1 MRLWPGVLLCASA
14 AFGPPAVAA
23 PGLVGTD
30 GTTRI
35 VRAVPHMFLAEGE
48 AFGPHLAAGA
58 MVSWAGDLSILRAGS
73 YRFFVTGGLLRLDG
87 NPVGSEPLH
96 LAAGQHRF
104 ALSAVQSSG
113 PARLLVEWSGPG
125 FAREPVPGRLLSHTA
140 TEASGPDGRMLF
152 EDLGCANCHR
162 SGSRSIQG
170 RPGPPLTGLA
180 SRAREAWIGNWLD
193 APERFRAWATMPQLL
208 DSAGRADVA
217 AFLAVQRTGVPAFLA
232 LQRIVAPA
240 FRALQRIAEPRY
252 SNRHAEHGM
261 SIFQSIGCA
270 ACHAADLPL
279 SGLGSKATV
288 GQLQRYLLDPLH
300 FSPAGR
306 MPALHLSEE
315 EALSLAAFLGGDR
328 DEDFERPPRA
338 GDPFRGRDLVRTSGC
353 LACHS
358 LAGLDS
364 AHGAPPLAGLNAAHG
379 CLAEDVPAGVPRY
392 RLSTAQ
398 RTALRRFVADY
409 RSTPDNSAAPVFDL
423 ERRLAQLRCNACHEL
438 QGAPP
443 SGALAERA
451 PPLAGVGRKLRA
463 AWTERVIGT
472 STRVLNWQELR
483 MPSYGPTQARW
494 LASALAKAS
503 GIDPEADET
512 TLAQGDPHTGLALLG
527 MDGAQGGLGCI
538 GCHGWGGFPSLG
550 ENGPNLRSV
559 GERLRAD
566 WFQRWMRGP
575 ARIVP
580 GTSMPNYFGGE
591 PSGASRQRLADLWAA
606 FRAAEGLPPPAG
618 FVAARAEI
626 GSEEMP
632 VATDRAV
639 VVRWDM
645 PEATPAAI
653 AVGLPGGVSYCFDA
667 GAVRLRYAWLGGF
680 VDLSPVLHHKKNK
693 ETNRTETA
701 RIVGDVFFREGPYPF
716 RVGHREQIPQ
726 RRFRGYRLLDSVPE
740 FHYEVDGVEI
750 RELIQPIAGGIVRR
764 FRIARVSE
772 PMWFVAPSHP
782 GVRMRSTLPSSAIP
796 LGTDVAFEVSL
807 VARR

>member
-1 MRLWPGVLLCASA
+1 MRLWQLVLLGASA
-14 AFGPPAVAA
+14 AFGPQAAAA
-23 PGLVGTD
+23 PGLVGAD

-35 VRAVPHMFLAEGE
+35 VRAVPHMFLAEGDG
-48 AFGPHLAAGA
+48 FGPRVAAGA
-58 MVSWAGDLSILRAGS
+58 MVSWAGDLSILRAGR

-87 NPVGSEPLH
+87 NQVGPEPLH
-96 LAAGQHRF
+96 LAAGRHRF
-104 ALSAVQSSG
+104 ALSGVQSSG
-113 PARLLVEWSGPG
+113 PTRLLVEWSGPG
-125 FAREPVPGRLLSHTA
+125 FAREPVPGRLLAHTA
-140 TEASGPDGRMLF
+140 PAASGPAGRMLF

-162 SGSRSIQG
+162 SASRSIQV

-180 SRAREAWIGNWLD
+180 SRVKGAWIGNWLE

-208 DSAGRADVA
+208 DAADRADVA
-217 AFLAVQRTGVPAFLA
+217 AFLALQRTAVP
-232 LQRIVAPA
+232 
-240 FRALQRIAEPRY
+240 AEPRH
-252 SNRHAEHGM
+252 SRRHAEHGM
-261 SIFQSIGCA
+261 SVFQSIGCA

-288 GQLQRYLLDPLH
+288 GQLQRYLLDPLR

-306 MPALHLSEE
+306 MPAFHLSAE
-315 EALSLAAFLGGDR
+315 EALALAAFLGGDR
-328 DEDFERPPRA
+328 AESFERPSRV
-338 GDPFRGRDLVRTSGC
+338 GDPSRGRDLVRTSGC

-358 LAGLDS
+358 LAGLES
-364 AHGAPPLAGLNAAHG
+364 AHAAPSLAGLNAVRG

-392 RLSTAQ
+392 RLSPAQ

-409 RSTPDNSAAPVFDL
+409 RSTPDNSPAPVFDL

-438 QGAPP
+438 HGDPP
-443 SGALAERA
+443 SGSLAESA
-451 PPLAGVGRKLRA
+451 PPLTGVGRKLRA
-463 AWTERVIGT
+463 AWIERVLGT

-483 MPSYGPTQARW
+483 MPSYGPAQARW

-503 GIDPEADET
+503 GMDPEADGT
-512 TLAQGDPHTGLALLG
+512 TLAQGDPRTGLALLG
-527 MDGAQGGLGCI
+527 MDGSQGGLGCI
-538 GCHGWGGFPSLG
+538 GCHGWGEFPSLG

-559 GERLRAD
+559 GERLRPD

-618 FVAARAEI
+618 FVAAHAEL

-680 VDLSPVLHHKKNK
+680 VDLSPILYSKKNR
-693 ETNRTETA
+693 ETNRTATA
-701 RIVGDVFFREGPYPF
+701 RIVGDIFFREGPSPL
-716 RVGHREQIPQ
+716 RVGDRKRIPQ
-726 RRFRGYRLLDSVPE
+726 RRFRGYRLLDSLPE

-750 RELIQPIAGGIVRR
+750 RELIQPIPGGIVRR
-764 FRIARVSE
+764 FRIAQVAE
-772 PMWFVAPSHP
+772 PMWFVAPSSP
-782 GVRMRSTLPSSAIP
+782 GAQVRSTLPGSAIP
-796 LGTDVAFEVSL
+796 LGVDVAFEVSL